1 MEYSKRDDLV
11 LPEYGRNIQQMV
23 AHACAIEDKEERT
36 RCAKTIINIM
46 GNLFPYLRDVNDF
59 KHKLWDHLAVMSDF
73 KLDIDYPYEV
83 FKKENLYTK
92 PDRIPYKNSRIRYM
106 HYGRTLEQMID
117 KASSYPEGEEKD
129 QLILLIANHMKKCF
143 LTWNKE
149 TVDDTKIFK
158 DLNELSKGKLN
169 LNQDI
174 MKLMESRDIL
184 NRNKKNNTNKKIGGK
199 DNRPNPTQRTDRQ
212 QK

>member
-1 MEYSKRDDLV
+1 MEYSKKTDLV

-23 AHACAIEDKEERT
+23 SHALTIEDREERT
-36 RCAKTIINIM
+36 HCARTIISIM

-59 KHKLWDHLAVMSDF
+59 KHKLWDHLAIMSDF

-83 FKKENLYTK
+83 YKKEDLYTK
-92 PDRIPYKNSRIRYM
+92 PDRIPYKNSRIKYM
-106 HYGRTLEQMID
+106 HYGRTMEQMID
-117 KASSYPEGEEKD
+117 KAISFPEGEEKN

-149 TVDDTKIFK
+149 TVSDEKIFK
-158 DLNELSKGKLN
+158 DLHELSEGQLN

-174 MKLMESRDIL
+174 IKLMESRDIL
-184 NRNKKNNTNKKIGGK
+184 NRNNNKNKASKASNNNNRKQNNGRKNN
-199 DNRPNPTQRTDRQ
+199 
-212 QK
+212 